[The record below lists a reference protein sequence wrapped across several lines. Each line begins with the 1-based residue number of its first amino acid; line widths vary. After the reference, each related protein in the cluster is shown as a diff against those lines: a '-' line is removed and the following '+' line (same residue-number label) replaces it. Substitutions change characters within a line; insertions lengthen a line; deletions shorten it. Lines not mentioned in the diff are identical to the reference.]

1 MDTKKSEPFI
11 FAVSGVKNSGKTTL
25 ITKLIK
31 EFNKNNIKVAVI
43 KHDGHDFSY
52 DVPQT
57 DTFSCF
63 EAGAYAT
70 AVFSDSKY
78 MVVKEEKQVSVNQLK
93 DFFPEANIILL
104 EGMKTSVYPK
114 IEVIRKIVSNKSVV
128 RGGNLLAIATDMT
141 VDELN
146 TNVNVVDINDAGL
159 ITEIIYKEMNRTK
172 TGYSAV
178 ILAGG
183 KSSRMGRD
191 KADLYIGGKT
201 FLECQI
207 DKLRNL
213 GFEEILVSGYKGQN
227 CDVMVVEDEFEEK
240 GPMGGLYSC
249 LNFMTNSRCLVVP
262 VDVPLIPAKD
272 LEMLVEKNNASNSL
286 ITVLSHNGNIEPLI
300 GVYSK
305 ECAEKIRTAI
315 DINEFSVIKFIE
327 KYGFDVYDV
336 ISENNLYENINY
348 YEEYMRIRKR
358 IQ

>member
-1 MDTKKSEPFI
+1 MDTKKSDPFI
-11 FAVSGVKNSGKTTL
+11 LAVSGVKNSGKTTL

-31 EFNKNNIKVAVI
+31 EFNKNKIKVAVI

-52 DVPQT
+52 DVPKT

-70 AVFSDSKY
+70 AVFSNNKY
-78 MVVKEEKQVSVNQLK
+78 MVVKKERQTSVDQLK
-93 DFFPEANIILL
+93 DFFPEADIILL
-104 EGMKTSVYPK
+104 EGMKNSAYPK
-114 IEVIRKIVSNKSVV
+114 IEVIRKSVSNKSVV
-128 RGGNLLAIATDMT
+128 SGGNLLAIATDMT
-141 VDELN
+141 AHELN

-159 ITEIIYKEMNRTK
+159 IAEFVYKEMNRTK

-191 KADLYIGGKT
+191 KADLYINEKT
-201 FLECQI
+201 FLEVQI

-213 GFEEILVSGYKGQN
+213 GFKEILVSGYKGQN
-227 CDVMVVEDEFEEK
+227 CDIMVVEDKFEKK
-240 GPMGGLYSC
+240 GPLGGLYSC
-249 LNFMTNSRCLVVP
+249 LNFMTNSRCLIVP

-272 LEMLVEKNNASNSL
+272 LEMLVVKNKESNSL

-305 ECAEKIRTAI
+305 EYAEKIRAAI
-315 DINEFSVIKFIE
+315 ETNEYSVIKFIE

-336 ISENNLYENINY
+336 KSENDLYENINY
-348 YEEYMRIRKR
+348 YEEYIRIRDH
-358 IQ
+358 I